1 MDIQVAAARVA
12 VPAGPPGLRHTIG
25 AMHETR
31 VEALKRQAAAALAAG
46 RTLAVR
52 GAGTRGICPPPEQL
66 PEPLEISA
74 LSGVIDWQPDELVVS
89 VAAGTPLAELE
100 AILAGQRQRLLGEPW
115 LPMASSTVGGA
126 VATGFSGPGRPWLG
140 SVSDGVLGVRL
151 LTAPG
156 GRLVDGR
163 FGGRV
168 IKNVAGFDVSR
179 LQVGACG
186 IFGALLEINLRLAP
200 LPASSRWLRAE
211 MGPEEGFR
219 RLLELEPPEWPVT
232 GAALAGDHLHLRL
245 EGEPSVVEAAIR
257 TLGPDFSEA
266 APDFWQALRAGHLPL
281 ASRLVGGISQAGIR
295 AASDSPAPAHPTLDG
310 HPARGADPAAV
321 GGHWR
326 IFVPRGT
333 PPLALPGA
341 WVIDWGGA
349 LQWWRTPED
358 LPYATVLAVA
368 RAAGGRALPVA
379 APPFVWL
386 PEDEIKPHRALARE
400 LDPAGLF
407 NIGLLGL
414 PHSERPG

>member
-1 MDIQVAAARVA
+1 
-12 VPAGPPGLRHTIG
+12 
-25 AMHETR
+25 MHETR

-52 GAGTRGICPPPEQL
+52 GAGTRGIRPLPEQL
-66 PEPLEISA
+66 PEPLEITA

-156 GRLVDGR
+156 GRLIDGR

-186 IFGALLEINLRLAP
+186 TFGALLEINLRVAP
-200 LPASSRWLRAE
+200 LPASSRWLCAVID
-211 MGPEEGFR
+211 PEEGFR
-219 RLLELEPPEWPVT
+219 RLLELEPPDWPVT

-245 EGEPSVVEAAIR
+245 EGEPSVVEAAVR
-257 TLGPDFSEA
+257 ALGPDFSEV

-281 ASRLVGGISQAGIR
+281 ASLASGQVGGMPQAGTHTVGDLPEP
-295 AASDSPAPAHPTLDG
+295 ASPAVDRHPG
-310 HPARGADPAAV
+310 RGAGPAAV
-321 GGHWR
+321 AGHWR
-326 IFVPRGT
+326 VFVPRGT
-333 PPLALPGA
+333 PPLTLPGT

-349 LQWWRTPED
+349 LQWWRTPAD
-358 LPYATVLAVA
+358 LPAATVLAAA

-379 APPFVWL
+379 APPFAWL
-386 PEDEIKPHRALARE
+386 PEDEFKLHRALARE

-414 PHSERPG
+414 PYPQRPG